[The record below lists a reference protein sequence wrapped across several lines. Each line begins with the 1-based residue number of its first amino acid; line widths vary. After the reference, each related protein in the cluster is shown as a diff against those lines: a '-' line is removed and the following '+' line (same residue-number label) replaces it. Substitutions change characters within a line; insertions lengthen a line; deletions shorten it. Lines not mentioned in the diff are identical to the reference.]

1 MPKRAHFK
9 RLCLSGDSA
18 TSLNT
23 VPRLSQTFYRSEKIT
38 GACVRQEMRFDR
50 RLRRNRAEIMGRLE
64 HVLNVFYRG
73 ETEAHHDEWD

>member
-1 MPKRAHFK
+1 M
-9 RLCLSGDSA
+9 
-18 TSLNT
+18 
-23 VPRLSQTFYRSEKIT
+23 
-38 GACVRQEMRFDR
+38 RQEMRFDR